1 MAPIRKET
9 LGELE
14 QLLML
19 AVARLGG
26 EAYGAAIQKVLEET
40 AGRAATIATI
50 YVTLVRLENKGYV
63 ESRRESPTPTRG
75 GKAKRCFALTP
86 KGVAALKASAE
97 RSRTHVERRREA
109 LRFQG
114 PLSSHAS

>member
-63 ESRRESPTPTRG
+63 VSRREGPTPTRG
-75 GKAKRCFALTP
+75 GKAKRCFTLTP
-86 KGVAALKASAE
+86 KGVSALKEA
-97 RSRTHVERRREA
+97 RSVLDRLWRDVEK
-109 LRFQG
+109 
-114 PLSSHAS
+114 LSDFKAR

>member
-1 MAPIRKET
+1 MGMHKET

-26 EAYGAAIQKVLEET
+26 EGYGAAIQKVLEET

-50 YVTLVRLENKGYV
+50 YVTLVRLENKGFV
-63 ESRRESPTPTRG
+63 DSRRETPTKTRG
-75 GKAKRCFALTP
+75 GKAKRCFTLTP
-86 KGVAALKASAE
+86 KGVAALKEARNVLE
-97 RSRTHVERRREA
+97 RMWRGVEKRSEFRAR
-109 LRFQG
+109 
-114 PLSSHAS
+114 

>member
-1 MAPIRKET
+1 MAMARES

-26 EAYGAAIQKVLEET
+26 DAYGAAIQKVVEET
-40 AGRAATIATI
+40 AGREATIATI
-50 YVTLVRLENKGYV
+50 YVTLVRLEKKGLV

-75 GKAKRCFALTP
+75 GKAKRCFTLTR
-86 KGVAALKASAE
+86 KGVAALKQT
-97 RSRTHVERRREA
+97 RSVLDRMWRDVEK
-109 LRFQG
+109 
-114 PLSSHAS
+114 LSDFRAR